1 MVRSD
6 YGLFFLLP
14 AALAIASGR
23 AHALWDDRLEPYAS
37 HAAYRDDNVLRRPPE
52 LEASTDTYRVSA
64 LGLQLDAPLGRQ
76 RVRGAL
82 SVNSVGYRPHPRITL
97 SLGLRRETRS
107 TSLAFGAY
115 AINVASLGARI
126 GF

>member
-6 YGLFFLLP
+6 YGPAARVTPGGLSSRGTPKRRSAGARTPYRESGFGVFFFLF
-14 AALAIASGR
+14 AGAR
-23 AHALWDDRLEPYAS
+23 E
-37 HAAYRDDNVLRRPPE
+37 
-52 LEASTDTYRVSA
+52 RVSA
-64 LGLQLDAPLGRQ
+64 LGVQLDAPLGRQ

-115 AINVASLGARI
+115 AINVASLGAHI